1 MWWLTADPSVAN
13 FETGYQTL
21 TILVFLL
28 AFPMNVL
35 LKTFASIATIVTCN
49 ENRGSLVRETPW
61 WNIPAGLWRSIP
73 PVRDLWPG
81 IKGIWQRVFAVEMLV
96 SAAVIPLQFAS
107 LAVIT
112 LPLTLPIILSLY
124 IATPSAVLEGTK
136 GWEAIQRSRQLIK
149 PLRWDLGIPF
159 VGLVAG
165 QRVLEALKER
175 IMATL
180 TARIYRELIEI
191 PVVIVVGWW
200 VVSIFLA
207 RMQDVLPYV
216 SFNAAKRIESSAPS

>member
-35 LKTFASIATIVTCN
+35 LKTFTSMATIVTCN
-49 ENRGSLVRETPW
+49 EDRGSLVRETPW

-73 PVRDLWPG
+73 IVRNLWPG
-81 IKGIWQRVFAVEMLV
+81 IKGIWLRVFAVEILV

-165 QRVLEALKER
+165 QRLLEALKER

-180 TARIYRELIEI
+180 SARIYRELIEI

-200 VVSIFLA
+200 VASIFLA